1 MKKAIREAVKIS
13 PIDMSKKLYTFVDSA
28 VTMGTAYILAQ
39 MKDEKDEKKGYN
51 IISVDSTKA
60 QIQYSPFEAK
70 TLGIV
75 WFLKKEDYFT
85 RESQEIII
93 YNDEKNMNTFMKSD
107 TNKVKNPRI
116 QSTNK

>member
-51 IISVDSTKA
+51 IISVDSTFFKRA
-60 QIQYSPFEAK
+60 QVQYYQFQAEELFADQGGLLHPQ
-70 TLGIV
+70 TQGDNHLQQR
-75 WFLKKEDYFT
+75 KE
-85 RESQEIII
+85 
-93 YNDEKNMNTFMKSD
+93 
-107 TNKVKNPRI
+107 
-116 QSTNK
+116 